1 MASSTVETSDRVK
14 LHARVFK
21 PADPVLP
28 ASPPRASALAPA
40 PPPAVPPPPRPP
52 ALAGRVDS
60 STVHAIDCPF
70 GWIPPGTTLSPQQ
83 TPPCKH
89 VNEEKT
95 TTSFLLWLLIVISFI
110 LLLSLITT
118 TPLKPQ
124 KDDHHN
130 STEPVMDTCDAYN
143 GTWVREL
150 YNKEVYMNATCPSLP
165 ESKNCAKYGK
175 ESEFLRW
182 RWKPQGC
189 DDVPQFDPT
198 AFLDVV
204 RGRRMAFVGDSV
216 ARNQMDSLLCL
227 LSQVEIP
234 IDVYKDAED
243 RFRTWHFQ
251 SHNFT
256 LTMLWTQFLVE
267 ATERDINGSENYLYK
282 GDKLVG
288 CTFCSAPNVEGLGVT
303 FAVRSAFRTAFKF
316 LRSCDR
322 REKKLL
328 IVLRTFSPA
337 HFENGAWNG
346 GGSCNRTSPFSE
358 EEMMSLSGINW
369 EIRNAQVGEVE
380 RLKGSGEKFEVLD
393 VTKAMLMRPDGHP
406 GTHWNN
412 EWMRGY
418 SDCVHWCIP
427 GPVDLWNELLLKVLI
442 QNKTKRVVSVSE

>member
-1 MASSTVETSDRVK
+1 MFMK
-14 LHARVFK
+14 K
-21 PADPVLP
+21 
-28 ASPPRASALAPA
+28 
-40 PPPAVPPPPRPP
+40 
-52 ALAGRVDS
+52 
-60 STVHAIDCPF
+60 
-70 GWIPPGTTLSPQQ
+70 
-83 TPPCKH
+83 
-89 VNEEKT
+89 KT

-110 LLLSLITT
+110 WLLSLITT

-150 YNKEVYMNATCPSLP
+150 YNKVVYTNATCPSLP

-182 RWKPQGC
+182 RWKPHGC
-189 DDVPQFDPT
+189 DDVPRFDPT
-198 AFLDVV
+198 TFLDVV

-267 ATERDINGSENYLYK
+267 ATERDINGSSSGGFDLRLDRIDANWSSKLRRIDSIIISSGHWFFRENYLYK
-282 GDKLVG
+282 GNKLVG

-346 GGSCNRTSPFSE
+346 GGHCNRTRPFSE

-442 QNKTKRVVSVSE
+442 QNKTKRV